1 MSKYK
6 SECPA
11 FIETHYSH
19 RYSDMETLRFYH
31 KENQKDIEEMK
42 GWIKDA
48 DVDADMKE
56 QFKRDIE
63 DKKKYLEQL
72 KALIFL
78 KWIRQNT

>member
-11 FIETHYSH
+11 FIETHHSH
-19 RYSDMETLRFYH
+19 RHSSAEDLNFYH

-42 GWIKDA
+42 GWIKDP
-48 DVDADMKE
+48 DCDKDLKE
-56 QFKRDIE
+56 QFKNDIE

-78 KWIRQNT
+78 KWIKNNT